1 VNQRKPIIGLAGG
14 IGSGK
19 TSVAESFARQG
30 AKVFDADA
38 VAQAVLDREQI
49 RDVLVDWWGKQILDE
64 RGHVDRRR
72 VAERVFNDQAQRKR
86 LESLIH
92 PIVAARRNEM
102 IEQAQADPA
111 VRAIVLDVP
120 LLFEVG
126 LDKLC
131 DHVIFVRADRADRL
145 ARLAKTRGWGAEELD
160 RREKNQWPLDKKL
173 QFAHDIIDND
183 NGEADRDAQVRSL
196 LERILET
203 KS

>member
-14 IGSGK
+14 IGAGK

-131 DHVIFVRADRADRL
+131 DRVIFVRADRADRL
-145 ARLAKTRGWGAEELD
+145 ARLAETRGWGAEELD

>member
-14 IGSGK
+14 IGAGK

-92 PIVAARRNEM
+92 PIVAARRDEM

-131 DHVIFVRADRADRL
+131 DRVIFVRADRADRL